1 MLATWN
7 ISLAEDRLSIIGGL
21 FRFKNNFK
29 IPIALCT
36 TLVYNKSCKRERG
49 ATMKRLDDT
58 RAVHVRIP
66 IKHLERLD
74 EISGSRGGVSTASII
89 REAVKKFI
97 DKKGDNKK

>member
-1 MLATWN
+1 
-7 ISLAEDRLSIIGGL
+7 
-21 FRFKNNFK
+21 
-29 IPIALCT
+29 
-36 TLVYNKSCKRERG
+36 
-49 ATMKRLDDT
+49 MKRLDDT